1 MKDFTK
7 EELEALGLGNMRSGS
22 PEELVLDSDPTAHG
36 SAAQKIQDFETFIEN
51 ARRFDL
57 SAGLASA
64 LGLDLKS
71 LEGSS
76 FVEVTGVTKAIATNT
91 DAIQAQSDN
100 IIIVD
105 FARPSKTRLDSTS
118 GTLVIDTAGG
128 RASMIPFFPE
138 LRALAINLGHEIG
151 HWVSACEDNWLQS
164 LLLAKTTIELPWQS
178 FVAAGML
185 VRYREHRAD
194 DRKAMVEALLA
205 GKIPAELERER
216 NWAKS
221 LDSNTLQNLLT
232 RGLTSV
238 ETLHRNLNALQSDFE
253 EGQIITRA
261 DVLDVLYLRDDIAS
275 GYLLLDAA
283 GMGEPI
289 QHALKHADELG
300 ESLLEAL
307 QKEFDFASDER
318 LSRAAIANPEGWWT
332 QLTALEE

>member
-1 MKDFTK
+1 MKDFT
-7 EELEALGLGNMRSGS
+7 EEEMAALGLGNMRSGS
-22 PEELVLDSDPTAHG
+22 SEELVLDSDPTAHG
-36 SAAQKIQDFETFIEN
+36 LAAQIVEDRETFIEN

-57 SAGLASA
+57 NAGGARA
-64 LGLDLKS
+64 LGFDLKR
-71 LEGSS
+71 LAGSS
-76 FVEVTGVTKAIATNT
+76 LVEIIGVTSAIATNT

-138 LRALAINLGHEIG
+138 LSALAINLGHEIG
-151 HWVSACEDNWLQS
+151 QWISACEDHWLQS
-164 LLLAKTTIELPWQS
+164 LLLAKTSTELPWQS

-185 VRYREHRAD
+185 VRYREHRAA
-194 DRKAMVEALLA
+194 DRKALVEALLA
-205 GKIPAELERER
+205 GQIPTELERER

-238 ETLHRNLNALQSDFE
+238 ETLHHKLNELQTDLE
-253 EGQIITRA
+253 EGQIITQA
-261 DVLDVLYLRDDIAS
+261 DVQDILYLRDDIAS
-275 GYLLLDAA
+275 GHLLLEAA
-283 GMGEPI
+283 GLGDPI
-289 QHALKHADELG
+289 QRALKHADELG

-307 QKEFDFASDER
+307 QEEFDFASDER

-332 QLTALEE
+332 QVTALEE